1 MLENTIKLTVGAL
14 VEEVKRKCYMPN
26 AKPTKRDAFGSI
38 MSKFFEWSGIC
49 IAEAAV
55 KALEDSNFRSL
66 AENLRTLIEYEKSES
81 GQAGCQIISK
91 RRLNYLIRAAE
102 QARWKMI

>member
-1 MLENTIKLTVGAL
+1 MLENTIKNKVGDL
-14 VEEVKRKCYMPN
+14 LSDIKTKVFLQPEN
-26 AKPTKRDAFGSI
+26 ATTRETFGI
-38 MSKFFEWSGIC
+38 MMSKFFEWSGIC

-81 GQAGCQIISK
+81 GQAGCVVISK
-91 RRLNYLIRAAE
+91 RRLNYLIKIAE
-102 QARWKMI
+102 EA